1 MKNSIV
7 KKLAISF
14 LVLGLSPLS
23 WGKVTVVTP
32 SELPENC
39 VSIGMFESDAG
50 YGKSLDGPRI
60 ALYRALKKASN
71 AGACH
76 AVVVELNRGPSD
88 LNGYS
93 RVEGFSCPEE
103 K

>member
-1 MKNSIV
+1 MKNTIV
-7 KKLAISF
+7 GKLVISL
-14 LVLGLSPLS
+14 LVIGLSPLS

-39 VSIGMFESDAG
+39 VSVGMFESNAG
-50 YGKSLDGPRI
+50 YGKSLDGPRV

-76 AVVVELNRGPSD
+76 AIVKEINRGPSD
-88 LNGYS
+88 QNGYS
-93 RVEGFSCPEE
+93 LVEGFSCPEE
-103 K
+103 